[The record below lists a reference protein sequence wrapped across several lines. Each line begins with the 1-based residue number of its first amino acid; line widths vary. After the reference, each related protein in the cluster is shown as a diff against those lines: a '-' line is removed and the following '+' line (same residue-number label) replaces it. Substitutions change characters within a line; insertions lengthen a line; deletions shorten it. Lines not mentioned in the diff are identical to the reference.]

1 LVIISKLCCFQVEIF
16 CWTPSSC
23 LYRQHSLSPLID
35 ESTIEFDPDLD
46 RTPLNVEEIRKSL
59 CPRIST
65 RDILKLYDSKL
76 SKLILIDI
84 RSPQEYSQAC
94 VINSKNIPFENI
106 NFTKLNQLGA
116 SQNAINIANE
126 NDSTS
131 YLIHILRQNKNLLKI
146 IITSD
151 EKFENAIEL
160 ANALVRINIS
170 KLCILS
176 KGIDCFKSTKI
187 YQSQQE

>member
-1 LVIISKLCCFQVEIF
+1 M
-16 CWTPSSC
+16 
-23 LYRQHSLSPLID
+23 YRQHSLSPLID

-116 SQNAINIANE
+116 SQNTINIANE

-131 YLIHILRQNKNLLKI
+131 YLIYILRQNKNLLKI

-151 EKFENAIEL
+151 ENYGNAIEL